1 MNPASWPWWPV
12 PVGIGGVSAMM
23 GIGGGTFSVPVLRA
37 TGFSVHQAVG
47 TSAWLGAWVA
57 LPSTVGYLLADQP
70 TSTVGGYTLGQVSL
84 VALLILVPMT
94 VLAAPWGVRLAH
106 RLSQRGLGVAFG
118 LFLLL
123 AGARMLQRALG

>member
-1 MNPASWPWWPV
+1 M
-12 PVGIGGVSAMM
+12 
-23 GIGGGTFSVPVLRA
+23 
-37 TGFSVHQAVG
+37 
-47 TSAWLGAWVA
+47 A